1 MKNNLIYFLVI
12 TTITVGCKKTD
23 YYFKDIDEYEIG
35 ILVKR
40 GTSQLVSNE
49 LLTGG
54 RYRLNKKDDII
65 IYNLLEQRSSIELN
79 CFTKDSNE
87 IQIGANISY
96 RILRDSVFSIHN
108 KYGPSYKEIFIIPEL
123 REAVKLEVGEQLMKD
138 IQAKI
143 IEEKVWNRLG
153 DLFFKQG
160 ISVTVI
166 RVNKVKEHVI
176 Q

>member
-1 MKNNLIYFLVI
+1 MKTNLIYILVI
-12 TTITVGCKKTD
+12 TTITASCKKTD

-35 ILVKR
+35 FLVKR
-40 GTSQLVSNE
+40 GTSQLVNNE
-49 LLTGG
+49 FLTEG

-79 CFTKDSNE
+79 CFTKDGNE
-87 IQIGANISY
+87 IQISANVSF

-123 REAVKLEVGEQLMKD
+123 REAVMLEIGEQLMKD
-138 IQAKI
+138 IQVKI
-143 IEEKVWNRLG
+143 IEEKVWDRLG

-166 RVNKVKEHVI
+166 RVNKVKEYVI